1 VVITKP
7 APDRKGR
14 EYPSCVGIAGHS
26 FDRCEGVSW
35 RRWPGLLNPVPKM
48 AMKPRSSRGLDESET
63 QPPKRNL
70 RELRRLG
77 GFLRPYR
84 LAMVAAGLALTVA
97 AGTVLVIGQGL
108 RRLVDDGFTAGNSGL
123 LDDALVA
130 LLVVVVVLAGATYS
144 RFFLVSWIGERVM
157 ADLRKAVFDH
167 TLRLDPAFYE
177 TMRIGEV
184 MSRLTADTT
193 LIQAVVGT
201 SASMALRNVLL
212 ATGGLVM
219 LGITSPRLTLL
230 VLVVVPLV
238 LVPILVFGRQ
248 VRRLSRE
255 SLDRLADVSAYV
267 DESISNIRTV
277 QAFGHEDLDR
287 ARFSERVEDT
297 FATSVRRI
305 RARALLTA
313 IVILLIFGAI
323 GIILWIGGRDV
334 ISGRLSAGDLSAFV
348 FYSVIVA
355 TSVGAISEVIGELQR
370 AAGATERLFELM
382 DIAPAIVAPTNPKS
396 LPDRTSARVT
406 LDAVTFRYP
415 SRPEDP
421 ALSDFSL
428 DVAPGETV
436 ALVGPSGAGKTTV
449 FQLLLR
455 FYDPNAGRLSFDGFD
470 LRDLVPEELRRHVG
484 LVPQEPVIF
493 SADAWENIRYG
504 RPDAS
509 DDEVRAAADAASA
522 LEFIEALPD
531 GFDTFLGEK
540 GVRLS
545 GGQRQRV
552 AIARA
557 ILRDPELLLLDE
569 ATSALD
575 AESERAVQSAMT
587 GLMQNRTTLVIAHRL
602 ATVIAADRIVVIDE
616 GRIVAEGT
624 HQELI
629 GQGGLYARLAELQFD
644 LKSAPAAAQ

>member
-1 VVITKP
+1 P
-7 APDRKGR
+7 
-14 EYPSCVGIAGHS
+14 
-26 FDRCEGVSW
+26 
-35 RRWPGLLNPVPKM
+35 
-48 AMKPRSSRGLDESET
+48 
-63 QPPKRNL
+63 
-70 RELRRLG
+70 
-77 GFLRPYR
+77 
-84 LAMVAAGLALTVA
+84 

-108 RRLVDDGFTAGNSGL
+108 RRLVDEGFAAGNIGL

-130 LLVVVVVLAGATYS
+130 LLVVVVLLAGATYS

-157 ADLRKAVFDH
+157 ADLRKAVFEH

-212 ATGGLVM
+212 AFGGLVM

-287 ARFSERVEDT
+287 VRFAERVEET

-348 FYSVIVA
+348 FYAVIVA

-382 DIAPAIVAPTNPKS
+382 EVTPAIVAPADPKS
-396 LPDRTSARVT
+396 LPDRAMARVT
-406 LDAVTFRYP
+406 MDGVTFRYP
-415 SRPEDP
+415 SRPEHP
-421 ALSDFSL
+421 ALAAFSL

-455 FYDPNAGRLSFDGFD
+455 FYDPNEGRLSFDGID
-470 LRDLVPEELRRHVG
+470 LRDLAPGELRRHVG

-504 RPDAS
+504 RPDAN

-522 LEFIEALPD
+522 LAFIEALPD

-587 GLMQNRTTLVIAHRL
+587 GLMRDRTTLVIAHRL

-616 GRIVAEGT
+616 GRVVAEGT

-644 LKSAPAAAQ
+644 VEGSSAAAQ

>member
-1 VVITKP
+1 
-7 APDRKGR
+7 
-14 EYPSCVGIAGHS
+14 
-26 FDRCEGVSW
+26 
-35 RRWPGLLNPVPKM
+35 M
-48 AMKPRSSRGLDESET
+48 AMQKRFSRVNEDPEN
-63 QPPKRNL
+63 QPPKRSL

-77 GFLRPYR
+77 GFIRPYR
-84 LAMVAAGLALTVA
+84 LAVAGAFLALIVA
-97 AGTVLVIGQGL
+97 AGTVLAIGQGL
-108 RRLVDDGFTAGNSGL
+108 RRLVDDGFTAGNAGL
-123 LDDALVA
+123 LNDALVA
-130 LLVVVVVLAGATYS
+130 LLIVVVVLAGATYS
-144 RFFLVSWIGERVM
+144 RFFLVSWVGERVV
-157 ADLRKAVFDH
+157 ADIRKALFRH
-167 TLRLDPAFYE
+167 TLRLEPAFYE

-212 ATGGLVM
+212 VLGGFAM
-219 LGITSPRLTLL
+219 LAITSPRLTLL

-267 DESISNIRTV
+267 DESVANIRTV
-277 QAFGHEDLDR
+277 QAFCHEHIDR
-287 ARFSERVEDT
+287 TRFSDRVEET

-313 IVILLIFGAI
+313 IVILLVFGAI
-323 GIILWIGGRDV
+323 GVILWIGGRDV
-334 ISGRLSAGDLSAFV
+334 IGGRLSAGHLSAFV
-348 FYSVIVA
+348 FYAVVVA
-355 TSVGAISEVIGELQR
+355 SSVGAISEVIGELQR

-382 DIAPAIVAPTNPKS
+382 DIEPAIVAPVAPKA
-396 LPDRTSARVT
+396 LPENVAARVV
-406 LDAVTFRYP
+406 LENVTFRYP
-415 SRPEDP
+415 SRPKDA

-428 DVAPGETV
+428 AVEPGETL

-455 FYDPNAGRLSFDGFD
+455 FYDPDSGRLSFDGVD
-470 LRDLVPEELRRHVG
+470 LRDLEPRALRRHVG

-493 SADAWENIRYG
+493 SANAWENIRYG
-504 RPDAS
+504 RPNAS
-509 DDEVRAAADAASA
+509 NDEVRAAADAASA
-522 LEFIEALPD
+522 LAFIEALPD

-557 ILRDPELLLLDE
+557 ILRDPALLLLDE

-575 AESERAVQSAMT
+575 AESERAVQTAMT
-587 GLMQNRTTLVIAHRL
+587 GLMQNRSTLVIAHRL
-602 ATVIAADRIVVIDE
+602 ATVIAADRIAVIDA

-624 HQELI
+624 HHELI
-629 GQGGLYARLAELQFD
+629 EQDGLYARLSGLQFD
-644 LKSAPAAAQ
+644 TDSAGAAT